1 MARLSREAL
10 LGVAKA
16 HILREGTE
24 YGHRD
29 FDLSEKLESV
39 LTQLKNGKAVLV
51 YSDLDECCHV
61 LLREEWIQYQRSA
74 GLPSIA
80 PLPDENSTVS
90 SDS

>member
-1 MARLSREAL
+1 MESLSREAL

-39 LTQLKNGKAVLV
+39 LSQLNRGKAILV
-51 YSDLDECCHV
+51 YNSQEECCHI
-61 LLREEWIQYQRSA
+61 LLKDEWLQYQKTTQLVLNSSA
-74 GLPSIA
+74 YEEL
-80 PLPDENSTVS
+80 
-90 SDS
+90 